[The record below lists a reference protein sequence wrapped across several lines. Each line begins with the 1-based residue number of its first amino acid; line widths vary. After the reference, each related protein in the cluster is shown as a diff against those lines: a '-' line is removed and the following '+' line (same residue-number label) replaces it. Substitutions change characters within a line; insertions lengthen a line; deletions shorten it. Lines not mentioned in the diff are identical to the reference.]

1 MVKYEQRSKTS
12 KPFIYFWESLRNKKE
27 GRERADYIVKPIN
40 DYYRHAKKVLEIGCG
55 FGEVLANL
63 PKRYAIYGL
72 DIEKDYIWVCKKRIP
87 KGKFYVSS
95 MHNFKIDEKF
105 DVIFSAN
112 DAVNFLKDFSHWK
125 STFKAVSEHLN
136 ANGLFIFDVYT
147 PKELKVALKW
157 SEKYKRLTSSVREFS
172 KGFYYDKELIRG
184 NTLTWDARIFEKL
197 PNGLYQL
204 NKYKFTERISPVAQM
219 KSALCEY
226 FDILEANPRE
236 EGRKVLFVCRKK

>member
-1 MVKYEQRSKTS
+1 
-12 KPFIYFWESLRNKKE
+12 
-27 GRERADYIVKPIN
+27 
-40 DYYRHAKKVLEIGCG
+40 
-55 FGEVLANL
+55 
-63 PKRYAIYGL
+63 
-72 DIEKDYIWVCKKRIP
+72 
-87 KGKFYVSS
+87 
-95 MHNFKIDEKF
+95 
-105 DVIFSAN
+105 
-112 DAVNFLKDFSHWK
+112 
-125 STFKAVSEHLN
+125 
-136 ANGLFIFDVYT
+136 VYT

-197 PNGLYQL
+197 LNGLYQL
-204 NKYKFTERISPVAQM
+204 NKYKFIERIYPVAQM